1 MAAGALWSYRQG
13 TASGKRS
20 SRTFTLDCEASMST
34 PVSQGEGDAP
44 TPLPIRLP
52 LDDERALHDA
62 FLAEYPTLAAEARAE
77 LGPEAAALSPK
88 VVEGAFVRAWD
99 ARARFQT
106 PAQLHQFLVEDVHHA
121 AARALSRRA
130 AAHRFAGHDA
140 PQARHARPTDVVDLE
155 QSWAH
160 VLHALR
166 GEAHSPEALAE
177 AAALSRH
184 EAAGHIAVIDKSV
197 PVWKVAAVI
206 TVVAGA
212 LFGAVSVM
220 NYLGADAKI
229 AAAVNGADVRVVTS
243 LTSQVG
249 LVTLDDGSTV
259 RLAPESKLSIP
270 NGFGPELRA
279 VRLEGAATFT
289 VAPGQSQRFQVHA
302 PGAVIVATGTVFTV
316 RRYEGEEATAVV
328 VKEGTVDVRLGEQ
341 TQSLAAGGALVITAG
356 GAARAA
362 TPAEIDEA
370 AGWTTGILAVTNRPL
385 REVLPQLRR
394 WYGLT
399 ILAPQDEILA
409 RPVSLRASLDSSRQA
424 IRAIEESSGLEFGYI
439 GPNMVF
445 KERAT
450 APATKR

>member
-1 MAAGALWSYRQG
+1 MADGALCTYPQG
-13 TASGKRS
+13 THEASDPVA
-20 SRTFTLDCEASMST
+20 TFTLDCEASMST

-44 TPLPIRLP
+44 TPLDIRFP
-52 LDDERALHDA
+52 LDDEHALHHA
-62 FLAEYPTLAAEARAE
+62 FVAEYPTLAAEALAE
-77 LGPEAAALSPK
+77 LGPDAAALSPK

-99 ARARFQT
+99 ARSRFQT

-140 PQARHARPTDVVDLE
+140 PQTRHARPTDVVDLE

-166 GEAHSPEALAE
+166 GEAHSPQALAE

-184 EAAGHIAVIDKSV
+184 EAANHIAVIEKSV
-197 PVWKVAAVI
+197 PVWKIAAVI
-206 TVVAGA
+206 AVVAGA

-220 NYLGADAKI
+220 DYLGADAKI
-229 AAAVNGADVRVVTS
+229 AAAVNAADVRVITS
-243 LTSQVG
+243 LPAQVG
-249 LVTLDDGSTV
+249 VVTLDDGSTV

-270 NGFGPELRA
+270 KGFGPDLRA
-279 VRLEGAATFT
+279 VKLEGAATFA
-289 VAPGQSQRFQVHA
+289 VAQGQSRPFQVYA
-302 PGAVIVATGTVFTV
+302 PGAVIVATGTAFTV
-316 RRYEGEEATAVV
+316 RRYEGEEVTAVV
-328 VKEGTVDVRLGEQ
+328 VQEGTVDVRLGEQ
-341 TQSLAAGGALVITAG
+341 TQSLVAGGGLVIGAG

-362 TPAEIDEA
+362 TTAEIDEA
-370 AGWTTGILAVTNRPL
+370 AGWNTGILAVTNRPL

-399 ILAPQDEILA
+399 VMAPQDELLA

-424 IRAIEESSGLEFGYI
+424 IRGIEESTGLEFGYI

-445 KERAT
+445 KERST
-450 APATKR
+450 PARKR